1 MAQSWSTRNPA
12 IRLFLLSFTMLFVE
26 LALIRWVGSNILDL
40 SFFAN
45 FVLLGSFLGIGL
57 GFLRARSEKD
67 LSPWAL
73 VALAV
78 LVLAVSAFPVQIT
91 PGPNASLLFFGAEK
105 TGLPVWVTLPAVF
118 LMVAAVME
126 TVGEGVARTFVQFD
140 PLRAYSLDLLGSLAG
155 IAVFTGLSFLGAPP
169 IGWAVIAVALLLGL
183 YPPRV
188 RPIHLACGLAILT
201 VLGVESSRPNARWS
215 PYYKV
220 TTYTRTPPGAG
231 QTPETAVLVN
241 GIPIQTI
248 KAIGPQTATAP
259 VTQVPAFLQ
268 TDFYQEPYRH
278 LEAAPRDVLVIGAGT
293 GNDVAIALARGAQ
306 HVDAVEIDPRIQE
319 LGKQLHPDHPYDDP
333 RVTAVNDD
341 GRAFVERTDH
351 KYDLI
356 IFGLP
361 DSQTLLT
368 GQSSLRLE
376 SYLFTR
382 EAFDAVKSHLK
393 PGGAFSAYNFYRE
406 GWLVDRLASTL
417 QQVFGRDPCV
427 QSLGVVGHL
436 AVLTVSAYPGV
447 VQCDTPWTPES
458 AVIPAPATDDH
469 PFPYL
474 HTDTIPGF
482 YLATLAL
489 IALASLILV
498 RVAGGPMKPML
509 KYSDLFFMGAAFLL
523 LETKNVVQ
531 FALLFG
537 ITWQVNALVFA
548 GILLS
553 VYAATQLARRVSL
566 PSPEILYQALFV
578 ALAVAWVV
586 PPHLLLQLDAVPRF
600 IAATALAFAPIFVAN
615 LVFARRFRDVGDS
628 TTAFGANLLGAMG
641 GGLLEYLALMTG
653 YRALLIV
660 VAVLYGLAFIT
671 GRGQLMGRP
680 APG

>member
-1 MAQSWSTRNPA
+1 MAESWRTQNPGT
-12 IRLFLLSFTMLFVE
+12 RLFLLSFTMLFVE

-57 GFLRARSEKD
+57 GFVRARSTLD

-73 VALAV
+73 AALTV

-91 PGPNASLLFFGAEK
+91 PGSSTSLLFFGAEK
-105 TGLPVWVTLPAVF
+105 TGLPVWITLPAVF
-118 LMVAAVME
+118 LIVAAVME
-126 TVGEGVARTFVQFD
+126 TIGEGVARTFVQFD

-169 IGWAVIAVALLLGL
+169 VGWAIIAVALLLSL
-183 YPPRV
+183 YTPRV
-188 RPIHLACGLAILT
+188 RLIHLACALAILA
-201 VLGVESSRPNARWS
+201 VLGVESTRPNARWS

-220 TTYTRTPPGAG
+220 TSYTRTPPGVG
-231 QTPETAVLVN
+231 QTPQTVVLVN
-241 GIPIQTI
+241 GIPIQAI
-248 KAIGPQTATAP
+248 RAIGPQTATAP
-259 VTQVPAFLQ
+259 ITVVPAYQQ

-278 LEAAPRDVLVIGAGT
+278 LNAPPRDVLVIGAGT

-319 LGKQLHPDHPYDDP
+319 LGRQLHPNHPYDDP
-333 RVTAVNDD
+333 RVAAINDD
-341 GRAFVERTDH
+341 GRAFLERTDH
-351 KYDLI
+351 HYDLI
-356 IFGLP
+356 LFGLP

-382 EAFDAVKSHLK
+382 ESFEAAKSRLK
-393 PGGAFSAYNFYRE
+393 PGGVFSAYNFYRE
-406 GWLVDRLASTL
+406 TWLVDRLASTL

-427 QSLGVVGHL
+427 QSLGIVGHL
-436 AVLTVSAYPGV
+436 AVLTVSPDPGV
-447 VQCDTPWTPES
+447 VRCDTPWTPAS
-458 AVIPAPATDDH
+458 AIIPAPATDDH

-474 HTDTIPGF
+474 QTDTIPGF

-489 IALASLILV
+489 IALASLVLV
-498 RVAGGPMKPML
+498 RAAGGPMKPML
-509 KYSDLFFMGAAFLL
+509 RYSDLFFMGAAFLL

-553 VYAATQLARRVSL
+553 VYAATQLTRRVSL
-566 PSPEILYQALFV
+566 PSPEILYPALFV

-586 PPHLLLQLDAVPRF
+586 PQHLLLQLDPAPRF
-600 IAATALAFAPIFVAN
+600 VAAAALAFAPIFVAN
-615 LVFARRFRDVGDS
+615 LVFAKRFRDVGDS
-628 TTAFGANLLGAMG
+628 TTAFGANLLGAMA
-641 GGLLEYLALMTG
+641 GGLLEYLALITG
-653 YRALLIV
+653 YRALLIL

-671 GRGQLMGRP
+671 GRSQLLRRQ